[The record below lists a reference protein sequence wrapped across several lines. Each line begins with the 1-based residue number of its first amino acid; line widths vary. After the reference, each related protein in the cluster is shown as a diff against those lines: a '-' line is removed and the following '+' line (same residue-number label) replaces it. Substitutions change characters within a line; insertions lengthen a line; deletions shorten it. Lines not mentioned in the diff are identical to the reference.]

1 MSLIPIVELFASEN
15 SIWHFEDWVH
25 IFWFA
30 AFCNRHM
37 NVKSFLTSLWV
48 SCDYSR
54 DCSDH
59 SLLDS
64 DIVRWYFTQTCCLC
78 L

>member
-64 DIVRWYFTQTCCLC
+64 DIV
-78 L
+78 